1 MSRVSLSGV
10 LGGFTHAKII
20 DVEDIIAQSS
30 SGDASITFNAI
41 GIPAGGVVTNVAL
54 HLITPFAGGANVAVT
69 VIAGDGTDPDGF
81 VASQDYISGGD
92 TGTAFCSGAYFT
104 GTDDNAVSGG
114 DATANVVKGKVYSSA
129 DTIDVKITP
138 DDEIQDLT
146 AGKFVV
152 LAAILDPASYA

>member
-30 SGDASITFNAI
+30 FGDASITFNAI

-54 HLITPFAGGANVAVT
+54 HLVTPFAGGANADVFVE
-69 VIAGDGTDPDGF
+69 VGDGSDVNGF
-81 VASQDYISGGD
+81 ILSQNYFEGGD
-92 TGTAFCSGAYFT
+92 TGTAFCSGVYFR
-104 GTDDNAVSGG
+104 GTDNNAVSGG
-114 DATANVVKGKVYSSA
+114 DTTYNVIKGKVYASA
-129 DTIDVKITP
+129 DTIDVLITP

-146 AGKFVV
+146 AGKFIV
-152 LAAILDPASYA
+152 LATILDPASYA

>member
-41 GIPAGGVVTNVAL
+41 GIPTGGVVTNVAL
-54 HLITPFAGGANVAVT
+54 HLLEAFAGGANSEVLI
-69 VIAGDGTDPDGF
+69 IAGDGTDPDGF
-81 VASQDYISGGD
+81 VRSVDFFQGGD

-114 DATANVVKGKVYSSA
+114 DATANVVKGKVYASA
-129 DTIDVKITP
+129 DTIDVKIAP

-146 AGKFVV
+146 AGKLVV
-152 LAAILDPASYA
+152 CATILDPASYA